1 MLIRIFIHKK
11 YTNNQGFGAG
21 LFSGGLGSE
30 NFFPGAGSGSWELSE
45 LWEHY
50 FFNIFWSV
58 NNMSKILATLV
69 YLVTT
74 RYLLVY
80 FLHLEDIKRG
90 YTYTIQ
96 FALIIKLKFKLEP
109 EPETGQS
116 DGSGSSQIPPV
127 PFI

>member
-1 MLIRIFIHKK
+1 
-11 YTNNQGFGAG
+11 
-21 LFSGGLGSE
+21 
-30 NFFPGAGSGSWELSE
+30 
-45 LWEHY
+45 
-50 FFNIFWSV
+50 
-58 NNMSKILATLV
+58 MSKILATLV
-69 YLVTT
+69 NLVTT

-109 EPETGQS
+109 EPEPETGQS

-127 PFI
+127 PFL

>member
-1 MLIRIFIHKK
+1 
-11 YTNNQGFGAG
+11 
-21 LFSGGLGSE
+21 
-30 NFFPGAGSGSWELSE
+30 
-45 LWEHY
+45 
-50 FFNIFWSV
+50 
-58 NNMSKILATLV
+58 MSKILATLV
-69 YLVTT
+69 NLVTT